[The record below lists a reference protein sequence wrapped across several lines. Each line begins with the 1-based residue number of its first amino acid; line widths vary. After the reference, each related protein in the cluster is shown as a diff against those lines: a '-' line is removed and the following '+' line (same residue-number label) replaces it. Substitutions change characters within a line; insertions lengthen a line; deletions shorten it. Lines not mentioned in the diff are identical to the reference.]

1 MTKNASELFIVDNSD
16 GDWKVRSYLSDWC
29 ELSKAI
35 DIATGYFEIG
45 ALLCLKEK
53 WQSVDRI
60 RILMGDEVSMR
71 TKKAFVQGLQKVVER
86 LDQSIETEKLQ
97 NDFLYG
103 VPAIVE
109 AIQSGKIQCRVYR
122 KDKFHAKAYITHA
135 KTAVIGS
142 FGLVGSSNFTFPGL
156 SDNVELNV
164 QIRGPE
170 VGLLQEWY
178 ESHWENAEDITA
190 DILRTMEKHT
200 RNYTPFEIWFKAL
213 DEFLRGHELTPDEWD
228 KNNSLVFP
236 DLDKYQ
242 QDGYRK
248 LLEIGRNYGGAF
260 LCDGVG
266 LGKTFIGLMLIERMV
281 VREGKRVVLF
291 APKAAREDVWE
302 VEINQRL
309 LNLNSGFV
317 NFVIYNHTDLQRK
330 GKWQQNI
337 GLTLKDADVVII
349 DEGHHF
355 RNTGIKGEGIKKE
368 PSRYRRLQNY
378 LHTGDRPKQVFFL
391 TATPINNSVHD
402 FRHMIELIT
411 NVDEQYFSRTLGIH
425 NLRAHFVQLEKKILG
440 KNQDHQLALEFGP
453 EILDAEKVLKTDLVF
468 DSLVVQ
474 RSRKYVKESQ
484 LQNGA
489 NQVLFPERDKPQV
502 IPYNLKATYGKL
514 LVSVEKAF
522 NKKTPLFVLGIYYPL
537 SYWKGDKDDPD
548 YKKWDEN
555 RQKQVVILI
564 RTLFLKRFE
573 SSAKAFEGSCWR
585 LMKKLLAWVTV
596 HTETEHDTRRLERWN
611 LKHSD
616 LTGYVHAHQSEL
628 WSDEADDD
636 QVEDFLN
643 EDILNSVEK
652 LDPADFDIDKILDD
666 TFDDLDQLAEFLD
679 LLSDAKP
686 ERDDKIKALLKLLKT
701 DPVLKNEKVIIFTE
715 FADTARYLEQQ
726 LTHAGIIGLCR
737 IDGSSTQKQRSD
749 IIHRFAPYYNGT
761 STAELLAKGKEE
773 IRILISTDVLSEG
786 LNLQDAT
793 RLINYDLHWNPV
805 RLMQRIGRVDRRMN
819 PDVENRILID
829 HPEQKKFRQTV
840 TFWNFLPPDELDE
853 LLKLFQRVANKT
865 LIISRTL
872 GIEGSKL
879 LTPDD
884 EFDPIKELNEQVD
897 GTMSDTEQ
905 LRLEYN
911 LLIKEHPELAS
922 KLPNFPLKVFSGKAL
937 PKPGSRAVFFCYR
950 IPRPDKDL
958 IETETGEPRWSDKA
972 GITVWA
978 GYDLEE
984 SKTLTDTGAIAEL
997 IRSEPDTARRCEI
1010 EKTTLSDIRKKIE
1023 KQLVTDFLRP
1033 LQAPV
1038 GISPVLKC
1046 WMELN

>member
-16 GDWKVRSYLSDWC
+16 GEWKVRSYLSDWC

-45 ALLCLKEK
+45 ALLCLKGK

-71 TKKAFVQGLQKVVER
+71 TKKAFVQGLQKVVDH
-86 LDQSIETEKLQ
+86 LDQSIEAEKLQ
-97 NDFLYG
+97 NDFLQG

-109 AIQSGKIQCRVYR
+109 AFRSGKIQCRVYR

-190 DILRTMEKHT
+190 DILRTMERHT
-200 RNYTPFEIWFKAL
+200 REYTPFEIWFKAL

-228 KNNSLVFP
+228 KNNSWVFP
-236 DLDKYQ
+236 ALDKYQ

-248 LLEIGRNYGGAF
+248 LLEISRNYGGAF

-281 VREGKRVVLF
+281 VREGRRVVLF

-337 GLTLKDADVVII
+337 ELTLKDADVVII

-355 RNTGIKGEGIKKE
+355 RNTGIKGKGIKE

-378 LHTGDRPKQVFFL
+378 LHAGDRPKQIFFI

-411 NVDEQYFSRTLGIH
+411 NANEPYFSRTLGIH
-425 NLRAHFVQLEKKILG
+425 NLRSHFVQLENKLLG
-440 KNQDHQLALEFGP
+440 KNKNIQLDLEFGS
-453 EILDAEKVLKTDLVF
+453 EIFDVEKALKTDIVF
-468 DSLVVQ
+468 HSLVVQ

-502 IPYNLKATYGKL
+502 IPYNLKATYGRL

-596 HTETEHDTRRLERWN
+596 HAETEHDKRRLDRWK
-611 LKHSD
+611 LRHSE
-616 LTGYVHAHQSEL
+616 LIGYIRAHQSEL
-628 WSDEADDD
+628 WPDEADED
-636 QVEDFLN
+636 QVEDFLD

-652 LDPADFDIDKILDD
+652 LDPEKFAVDNILDD

-715 FADTARYLEQQ
+715 FADTAHYLEQQ
-726 LTHAGIIGLCR
+726 LTHAGITGICR

-761 STAELLAKGKEE
+761 SSAELLTKGKEE

-805 RLMQRIGRVDRRMN
+805 RLMQRIGRIDRRMN
-819 PDVENRILID
+819 ADVENRILID

-840 TFWNFLPPDELDE
+840 TFWNFLPPEELDE

-872 GIEGSKL
+872 GIEGRKL

-884 EFDPIKELNEQVD
+884 DYDPVKELNEQFD

-905 LRLEYN
+905 IRLEYN
-911 LLIKEHPELAS
+911 RLIKEHPELAS

-937 PKPGSRAVFFCYR
+937 PKTRSRAVFFCFR
-950 IPRPDKDL
+950 IPRPDMNL

-972 GITVWA
+972 GITVWTC
-978 GYDLEE
+978 YDLEE
-984 SKTLTDTGAIAEL
+984 SHILTDTGAIAEL
-997 IRSEPDTARRCEI
+997 IRSEPDTARRCDI
-1010 EKTTLSDIRKKIE
+1010 EKTTLSDIRKKVE
-1023 KQLVTDFLRP
+1023 KQLVTEYLRP